1 MLLKWL
7 STRPTYLPQE
17 SHSVQESEAERG
29 QRQEHDRQRERASD
43 RQRERDRRQR
53 GINQTRQRLRKQL
66 TLLKDIMTRDVLLT
80 RNFHLLC
87 KYLRLNRKSSSHNLT
102 ISAGHASLCLVF
114 GIVRLVHLDWAFH
127 NFLWVHLQLNT
138 FHCDSPSPLSDLSI
152 AHHSPHLRG
161 GQELQQQVLRSL
173 YLILSRGHLIII
185 TWTLFHFNAA
195 LTQLRASSI
204 ISSSHR
210 ALRLLCLFIDTLT
223 LGICDSFHFSWYLYL
238 HFY

>member
-1 MLLKWL
+1 M
-7 STRPTYLPQE
+7 
-17 SHSVQESEAERG
+17 
-29 QRQEHDRQRERASD
+29 
-43 RQRERDRRQR
+43 
-53 GINQTRQRLRKQL
+53 RKQL

-161 GQELQQQVLRSL
+161 GQELQQQVLPVNPGIGKCGNVCGDRVRRQNPL
-173 YLILSRGHLIII
+173 GKNV
-185 TWTLFHFNAA
+185 TNFTK
-195 LTQLRASSI
+195 
-204 ISSSHR
+204 SHDLNW
-210 ALRLLCLFIDTLT
+210 ARLAT
-223 LGICDSFHFSWYLYL
+223 
-238 HFY
+238 